1 MQRVLKNVNV
11 QKCIE
16 LMECGI
22 KRGATASDLVSW
34 CDARIAVYSEWIKNC
49 TELKHSSQAQLLSGM
64 SKEALEAALA
74 ALNIIA
80 SFREVVSRHWHNLIF
95 NNQPHLLVNNYIQ

>member
-1 MQRVLKNVNV
+1 MSNLENANV
-11 QKCIE
+11 KSAE
-16 LMECGI
+16 ER
-22 KRGATASDLVSW
+22 KRADYGMWYKEGATASDLVSW

-74 ALNIIA
+74 ALNA
-80 SFREVVSRHWHNLIF
+80 
-95 NNQPHLLVNNYIQ
+95 Q

>member
-1 MQRVLKNVNV
+1 MLKNVNV

-22 KRGATASDLVSW
+22 KREQQPDLVSW

-64 SKEALEAALA
+64 SKEVL
-74 ALNIIA
+74 
-80 SFREVVSRHWHNLIF
+80 
-95 NNQPHLLVNNYIQ
+95 